1 MESPDNFVVTPWGD
15 LWFAKDETISGDTGN
30 RIVGTTPRGD
40 TYVFANNQ
48 LNDSEFAGPTF
59 SPDGTTFFVNIQN
72 PGLTLAIWGPFE
84 DRDARKQRE
93 MAVAA
98 PPASLTRKTSDALAE
113 AAERH
118 GMSIL
123 KAAAYERLGAPIV

>member
-1 MESPDNFVVTPWGD
+1 MESPDNIVVTSWGD

-30 RIVGTTPRGD
+30 RIVGTTPGGD

-98 PPASLTRKTSDALAE
+98 PPASLTRGRPQTLSPRQQRDTA
-113 AAERH
+113 
-118 GMSIL
+118 
-123 KAAAYERLGAPIV
+123 